1 MVVSFIQPH
10 KREAIDLALSLAQK
24 GRTLMIDLTG
34 NRLGKDLGSQAPENS
49 VASLF
54 VDKFANLQEICKAI
68 TQTRYRDLEYAE
80 LREDPDKLGGQIKG
94 EEGNLAGNLLA
105 LNYYAILFI
114 VPKTANKMFNRA
126 LEIPTDLLMDAGDFE
141 TAPEGDKKAY
151 AFA

>member
-1 MVVSFIQPH
+1 MIVSFVQPDR
-10 KREAIDLALSLAQK
+10 KEAVDLGLALARK

-34 NRLGKDLGSQAPENS
+34 QNLGRDLGSTRPERS
-49 VASLF
+49 VVSLF
-54 VDKFANLQEICKAI
+54 VEKFANLGDITKAI

-80 LREDPDKLGGQIKG
+80 LREAPERIGGQIKG

-114 VPKTANKMFNRA
+114 VPKTDNRMFNRA

-141 TAPEGDKKAY
+141 TSEDGNKKAY